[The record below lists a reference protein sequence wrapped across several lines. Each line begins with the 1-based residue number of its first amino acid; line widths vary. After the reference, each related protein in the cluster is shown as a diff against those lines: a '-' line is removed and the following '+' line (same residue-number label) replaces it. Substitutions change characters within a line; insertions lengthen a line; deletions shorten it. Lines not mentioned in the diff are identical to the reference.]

1 MFMLLGYT
9 PSSAQVAYRIGDSC
23 TNVITPMMSYFAM
36 IIVFM
41 KKYDKEA
48 GIGTLVSTMLPY
60 STCFLVGWNYPVS
73 IMDRT

>member
-1 MFMLLGYT
+1 MNT
-9 PSSAQVAYRIGDSC
+9 I
-23 TNVITPMMSYFAM
+23 ITPMMSYFAM

-60 STCFLVGWNYPVS
+60 SICFLIGWSILLVLWIVLNLPLGPGVG
-73 IMDRT
+73 MFLG

>member
-1 MFMLLGYT
+1 
-9 PSSAQVAYRIGDSC
+9 
-23 TNVITPMMSYFAM
+23 MMSYFAM

-48 GIGTLVSTMLPY
+48 GSRNSGFHHASVQYLLPD
-60 STCFLVGWNYPVS
+60 WMEYPVS